1 MVIWFNICYNI
12 RATVVLASERLAFGG
27 AIAAFTGIQNKRRY
41 NQWLKSIV
49 TFSQKVMPA

>member
-1 MVIWFNICYNI
+1 MVISLHICYNI
-12 RATVVLASERLAFGG
+12 RATVWSDAHSGG

-49 TFSQKVMPA
+49 TFSLKAMPI